1 MRLNTKPEEVAMY
14 HVIFYKNTIVIPI
27 VKTGQRKFSPKGKA
41 IQDAYPTVHSSILER
56 QCKCTLRA

>member
-1 MRLNTKPEEVAMY
+1 MY
-14 HVIFYKNTIVIPI
+14 HVIFHMVKFLLTYKNTIVIPI
-27 VKTGQRKFSPKGKA
+27 LKTGQRKFSPKVKA